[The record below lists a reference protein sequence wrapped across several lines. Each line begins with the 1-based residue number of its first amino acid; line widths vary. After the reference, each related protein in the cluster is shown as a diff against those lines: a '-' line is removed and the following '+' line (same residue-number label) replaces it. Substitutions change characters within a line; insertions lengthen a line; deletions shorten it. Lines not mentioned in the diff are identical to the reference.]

1 MRIEALRYRSL
12 RHVSQSLGSF
22 HVLAG
27 PNACGKS
34 TFLDVPA
41 FLGDVLNSDLSTAI
55 RGNEPLGIPLRAS
68 DPRHLTWQRK
78 GVAFELAVE
87 MAIPERLRLAR
98 AGRNS
103 DHAVC
108 RYEVAINVKGLPNFG
123 VETLWLKPE
132 TKASHKYPRHSQ
144 FPQEFIPPK
153 QIVTPSRARSP
164 NGWKK
169 LISRGDDLK
178 LITYR
183 SETTDWRTTFRI
195 EATKSALANL
205 PEDEERFPVAVWFRD
220 TLKGVTRIFL
230 SSEAMRQ
237 PSPLAQANEL
247 LPDGS
252 NLPYVVHALEH
263 HHSDHHHRWLEHIRE
278 LLPNVTN
285 VTTREREED
294 RRRFLV
300 LRYDNGLEV
309 TSQLVSD
316 GTLRLMALTI
326 LAYIPNL
333 SGTYLIEEPENG
345 IHPHAIENVIQSLS
359 SVYNAQ
365 ILLTTHSPL
374 VARLAKPDQLLCMA
388 LTETGATDMVTG
400 DEHPRLKDWQGEA
413 DLGTLLAAGVLG

>member
-1 MRIEALRYRSL
+1 MLIEALRYRSL
-12 RHVSQSLGSF
+12 LHVSQSLGSF
-22 HVLAG
+22 QVLAG

-41 FLGDVLNSDLSTAI
+41 FLGDMLNSDLSIAI
-55 RGNEPLGIPLRAS
+55 RGSESLGIPLRAS
-68 DPRHLTWQRK
+68 NPRHLTWQRK
-78 GVAFELAVE
+78 GTTFELAVE

-98 AGRNS
+98 AGRNG
-103 DHAVC
+103 DYAVC
-108 RYEVAINVKGLPNFG
+108 RYEVAINVKGLPNFA
-123 VETLWLKPE
+123 VENLWLKPE
-132 TKASHKYPRHSQ
+132 TKASLKRPRRSR
-144 FPQEFIPPK
+144 FPQRFTPPK
-153 QIVTPSRARSP
+153 NIARLGRSRSP

-169 LISRGDDLK
+169 LVSRGDDLK

-230 SSEAMRQ
+230 SSEAMRH

-252 NLPYVVHALEH
+252 NLPYVVHALER
-263 HHSDHHHRWLEHIRE
+263 HHSDHHRRWMEHIRE

-285 VTTREREED
+285 ITTREREED

-388 LTETGATDMVTG
+388 LTERGATDMVTG